1 MRSRLSL
8 SETGEIPF
16 AARGNKW
23 RRVNSTGR
31 ECCFMQ
37 RVHEDN
43 GYPFS
48 ANNKVPHPRFVCL
61 MVGTQDNLRS
71 ALCTLFIHLTHPQH
85 RPFVHHSFYN
95 PLNG

>member
-1 MRSRLSL
+1 MRSRLRL

-31 ECCFMQ
+31 DCRFMQ
-37 RVHEDN
+37 RVHQDNN

-48 ANNKVPHPRFVCL
+48 ATNKVPHPRFVCL
-61 MVGTQDNLRS
+61 MAGT
-71 ALCTLFIHLTHPQH
+71 
-85 RPFVHHSFYN
+85 
-95 PLNG
+95 